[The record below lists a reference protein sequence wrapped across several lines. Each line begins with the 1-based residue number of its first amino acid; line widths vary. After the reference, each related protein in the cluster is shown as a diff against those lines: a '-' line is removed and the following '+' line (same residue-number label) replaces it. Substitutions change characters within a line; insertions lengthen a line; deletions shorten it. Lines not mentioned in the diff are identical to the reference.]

1 MKRLVLVC
9 LLAGALLLPTVALAA
24 SPHFITGPTASVTTS
39 SVTVS
44 GKIAGLGN
52 SDVTAVTAGTLAV
65 QCRNHGGN
73 VAPGQNKSF
82 SLTTTGLHPENG
94 QLVFSIVVSPDLS
107 GSCPNGGWTPEI
119 TAASGTITFFQGG
132 VEVLSGAF

>member
-1 MKRLVLVC
+1 MRLRFAIAFALAVL
-9 LLAGALLLPTVALAA
+9 LWPAAALAA

-39 SVTVS
+39 AVTIS

-52 SDVTAVTAGTLAV
+52 SDVTAVTNATVSV

-82 SLTTTGLHPENG
+82 TQTTTGLHPENG
-94 QLVFSIVVSPDLS
+94 NLVFSITATPDLS
-107 GSCPNGGWTPEI
+107 GSCPNPSWTPEI
-119 TAASGTITFFQGG
+119 TGASGTITFFQGG
-132 VEVLSGAF
+132 VQVLSGSF